1 MRFGTLRHF
10 VLAASIGA
18 GLVSQAL
25 ADPAITATPSAM
37 HRAPNPHSGVV
48 QAIPANAQIDLQ
60 NCEGDWCYASW
71 RNRFGWIPAFAV
83 SEGGPPPGAYGPPP
97 VGYAPPPVVVAPPI
111 VVAPTFGWGGP
122 YYGGGWGYGYRRW

>member
-25 ADPAITATPSAM
+25 ADPAITAAPSAM

-48 QAIPANAQIDLQ
+48 QTIPANAQIDLQ

-83 SEGGPPPGAYGPPP
+83 AEGGPPGAYGPPP
-97 VGYAPPPVVVAPPI
+97 GEYAPPPVVMAPPPI